1 VKENIAPYLLGNLI
15 PILLTLVVVI
25 ILLVIIDKIF
35 APFRKVK
42 EKWRK
47 YNENKQIKKIQ
58 ALENEVKKLGEKYQ
72 ENKNI
77 IAKMNVQLTELSRI
91 FGKIIVLE
99 TEYTKNMND
108 LEQKKQ
114 KFIQS
119 EKHTNFFLNII
130 RSIQKIKLTK
140 QIKKLEEKIKSNE
153 EELNSGKETIRN
165 KIMEMLDSIN
175 NQ

>member
-1 VKENIAPYLLGNLI
+1 MSENIAPYFLGNLL

-25 ILLVIIDKIF
+25 ILLVIIDIIF

-42 EKWRK
+42 DKWRK

-58 ALENEVKKLGEKYQ
+58 ALEKKVKNLGEKYQ

-77 IAKMNVQLTELSRI
+77 ISKMNVQLTELSRI
-91 FGKIIVLE
+91 FGSIIELE

-114 KFIQS
+114 KFIET

-130 RSIQKIKLTK
+130 RSIQKIKVTK
-140 QIKKLEEKIKSNE
+140 QIKKLEERIKSNE
-153 EELNSGKETIRN
+153 EELNSGKETIRS
-165 KIMEMLDSIN
+165 KIMEMLDLIN